1 MLTILIPDLRA
12 AYPRTAQ
19 KQALAFSSARQIVS
33 KWADKPLEGL
43 ADTSRLTSRR
53 LTQMRLT

>member
-53 LTQMRLT
+53 LT